1 TFEPHSPRPQEDAG
15 VEADLFAHVSHPL
28 GFRARGGWLASRDH
42 VHDKQGSQQ
51 TGDTAEDSYP
61 APKLIF
67 HRLNGKR
74 HHATR
79 GHAHEESLT
88 AAHEENVKFV
98 NEAWQE
104 VKQQLGES
112 DQRGLGP
119 VQYTEKTPN
128 PSMKNFVPIDLE
140 EWWARRFLAN
150 IADLA

>member
-1 TFEPHSPRPQEDAG
+1 MYTISRGPSKLVTRRRTGPTQ
-15 VEADLFAHVSHPL
+15 HVDSKF
-28 GFRARGGWLASRDH
+28 GDSRQR
-42 VHDKQGSQQ
+42 VAPSSVP
-51 TGDTAEDSYP
+51 SYP